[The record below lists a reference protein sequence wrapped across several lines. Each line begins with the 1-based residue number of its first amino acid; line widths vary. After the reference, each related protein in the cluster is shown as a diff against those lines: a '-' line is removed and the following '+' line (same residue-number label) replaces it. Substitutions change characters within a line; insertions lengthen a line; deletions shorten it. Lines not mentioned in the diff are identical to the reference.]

1 LTCKYARAL
10 VTGGA
15 GFIGSHIA
23 DRLLENGFEVTVLD
37 DLSNARLE
45 NINAHTGRSD
55 FHFIEGDIRDLETVK
70 KAVRKVDVVFH
81 EAAFVGVQESIRKP
95 LLTNDV
101 NVNGTLNLL
110 EASLQSNVK
119 RLILASSAA
128 VYGEPQASPISE
140 DSPVH
145 LNSPYAVSKLTS
157 EHYAKAYH
165 KIYGLETICLRYF
178 NVYGPRQTT
187 GPYAAVITSFI
198 DDLLKNKRPTIYG
211 DGEQTRDFINVRDV
225 VQANILAMEKDC
237 AGETFNVAAGSSATI
252 NNLLEIMK
260 RIVGKSEVEPKHG
273 APRPHDIRE
282 SCGDISKAKKILGF
296 TPKISLE
303 DGLTDLVKYYEQTT
317 QNSR

>member
-1 LTCKYARAL
+1 MTPKYLRVL

-15 GFIGSHIA
+15 GFIGSHIV
-23 DRLLENGFEVTVLD
+23 DKLLEKHFEVTVVD
-37 DLSNARLE
+37 NLSTGSLQ
-45 NINAHTGRSD
+45 NISAHVGKSD
-55 FHFIEGDIRDLETVK
+55 FHFIKGDIRDPETIKEALKNVE
-70 KAVRKVDVVFH
+70 VVFH
-81 EAAFVGVQESIRKP
+81 EAAFVGVPESIDDP

-110 EASLQSNVK
+110 EASRRAKVK
-119 RLILASSAA
+119 RLVLASSAA
-128 VYGEPQASPISE
+128 VYGDTKTLPTSE
-140 DSPVH
+140 DSAMH
-145 LNSPYAVSKLTS
+145 LNSPYAISKLTS
-157 EHYAKAYH
+157 EHYAKAYYE
-165 KIYGLETICLRYF
+165 IFGLETICLRYF

-187 GPYAAVITSFI
+187 GPYAAVITSFT

-237 AGETFNVAAGSSATI
+237 AGETLNVAAGSSVAI

-260 RIVGKSEVEPKHG
+260 RIVGKSGVEPKHG

-282 SCGDISKAKKILGF
+282 SCGDISKARKILGF

-303 DGLTDLVKYYEQTT
+303 DGLTDLIKHHEHTT
-317 QNSR
+317 